1 MVKSS
6 EYFIPLSSSVNFEE
20 EIKKSKKE
28 LNYYIGFLKSIKNKL
43 NNKRFIENAPVQVV
57 ENEKN

>member
-6 EYFIPLSSSVNFEE
+6 EYFIPLSSSINFEE

-43 NNKRFIENAPVQVV
+43 NNKRFIENALY
-57 ENEKN
+57 K